1 MHDHVNSHFVK
12 TAAASCSFSPSLL
25 GIFDRASLPSLVKG
39 YTETI
44 IGSFPPLPFI
54 KTERANACSFY
65 RDSPKRNIFFS
76 LGEEKFL
83 FLLPPLPNS
92 LPRNEALFEEACLN
106 YLIKPVPRTV
116 AIFRGRLA
124 GCRDFSWIFMSRP
137 CIGLC
142 SDRIIERYVHEEAFA
157 KRETDN

>member
-12 TAAASCSFSPSLL
+12 TTAASCSFYPPSGFSTVHPYPRSLRDIQRQLSDRFLL
-25 GIFDRASLPSLVKG
+25 FRLLKPNGTYKCV
-39 YTETI
+39 
-44 IGSFPPLPFI
+44 FI
-54 KTERANACSFY
+54 LLAIR
-65 RDSPKRNIFFS
+65 RNRYISS

-83 FLLPPLPNS
+83 FLPPHS
-92 LPRNEALFEEACLN
+92 LPRNEALFEEASLN

-142 SDRIIERYVHEEAFA
+142 SDRIIERYVTRRLSQNAQ
-157 KRETDN
+157 RYTLN

>member
-1 MHDHVNSHFVK
+1 MLFL
-12 TAAASCSFSPSLL
+12 PSLR
-25 GIFDRASLPSLVKG
+25 IFDRASLPSLVKG

-54 KTERANACSFY
+54 KTERNVRMRVYFTC
-65 RDSPKRNIFFS
+65 DSPKQIHFFS
-76 LGEEKFL
+76 RRRKIPLS
-83 FLLPPLPNS
+83 PPHS
-92 LPRNEALFEEACLN
+92 LPRNEALFEEASLN

-142 SDRIIERYVHEEAFA
+142 SDRIIERYVTRRLSQNAQ
-157 KRETDN
+157 RYTLN

>member
-83 FLLPPLPNS
+83 FLLLPSQLPSAERSAFRGSLFKLSYQTRPSNCGDLSRPLGR
-92 LPRNEALFEEACLN
+92 LPRFFVDIYVAAVHRSLLRPNH
-106 YLIKPVPRTV
+106 RT
-116 AIFRGRLA
+116 ICSRGGFRKTGNR
-124 GCRDFSWIFMSRP
+124 
-137 CIGLC
+137 
-142 SDRIIERYVHEEAFA
+142 
-157 KRETDN
+157 

>member
-12 TAAASCSFSPSLL
+12 TAAASCSFLPSLL

-65 RDSPKRNIFFS
+65 RDSPKRNIFPLS
-76 LGEEKFL
+76 AKKNSSSSS
-83 FLLPPLPNS
+83 PPPNS